1 MDFVEQDVV
10 IVGAGPAGS
19 ALAIELGDAG
29 LKTLLVDK
37 EEFPRD
43 KPCGDYVSPKGLSRL
58 KQLGIGEE
66 IDALGS
72 QPISSSKLYLNSKL
86 LVSGDLPRIDNIPD
100 HGLALP
106 RKQLD
111 TILFRRAQ
119 AVGVSSLE
127 NFSVAGFEK
136 QGSDVFVHGKTGG
149 QKVKIKA
156 RLVVGA
162 DGANS
167 AIAKQAGLESRDPRY
182 VLASV
187 RAYVHGLTIPHTIMF
202 FDERFF
208 PGYGW
213 VFPIRPGLC
222 NIGVGMV
229 KEPLIR
235 DGINLLAFYEQ
246 FKLLVHRLAD
256 ANGQSIEIE
265 PHRGFPIKSYGG
277 ARRNYFDGG
286 ILIGEAASFVDP
298 INGEGIPLALDSAA
312 IAAREIKRCVDCGD
326 LSENGL
332 SRYESAWRNH
342 FDPDLGISD
351 LVVSLLR
358 NRSMQAFWISLFKTM
373 SFTAQRDKKYADITG
388 GVLGGVVPARKAI
401 TPEMFVR
408 ALAHP
413 PSFWRD
419 VYNIEEPFD
428 LRQWSA
434 RGKKLLS
441 WQTAF
446 SKQIFS
452 EDSWTRDWIKEIATK
467 QASVVAQQ
475 VTVNH
480 YG

>member
-1 MDFVEQDVV
+1 MDFAEQDVV

-19 ALAIELGDAG
+19 ALAIELCDCG
-29 LKTLLVDK
+29 LKVLLVDK
-37 EEFPRD
+37 AKFPRD
-43 KPCGDYVSPKGLSRL
+43 KPCGDYVSPKGLLRL
-58 KQLGIGEE
+58 QELGIGKE
-66 IDALGS
+66 IIALGS
-72 QPISSSKLYLNSKL
+72 QPISSSKLYLNSEL
-86 LVSGDLPRIDNIPD
+86 LVSGDLPRLDNVPD

-106 RKQLD
+106 RKHLD
-111 TILFRRAQ
+111 MALFERAQ
-119 AVGVSSLE
+119 SRDVPSLE
-127 NFSVAGFEK
+127 GFRVTGFEK
-136 QGSDVFVHGKTGG
+136 RAGKVCIEGLQDK
-149 QKVKIKA
+149 QKLKIKT

-167 AIAKQAGLESRDPRY
+167 VIAKQAGLESRDPRY

-235 DGINLLAFYEQ
+235 DGVKLLAFYEQ

-256 ANGQSIEIE
+256 ANGQTIDIE
-265 PHRGFPIKSYGG
+265 PHCGFPIKSYGG
-277 ARRNYFDGG
+277 ARQNYFDGG

-298 INGEGIPLALDSAA
+298 INGEGIPLALDSAE
-312 IAAREIKRCVDCGD
+312 IAAREIKRYFNSGD
-326 LSENGL
+326 LSENSL
-332 SRYESAWRNH
+332 SAYENAWRNH

-358 NRSMQAFWISLFKTM
+358 NRSMQAVWVSLFKTM

-446 SKQIFS
+446 SKQLFS
-452 EDSWTRDWIKEIATK
+452 KDSWTRDWIKEIAAK
-467 QASVVAQQ
+467 QASVVAKQ